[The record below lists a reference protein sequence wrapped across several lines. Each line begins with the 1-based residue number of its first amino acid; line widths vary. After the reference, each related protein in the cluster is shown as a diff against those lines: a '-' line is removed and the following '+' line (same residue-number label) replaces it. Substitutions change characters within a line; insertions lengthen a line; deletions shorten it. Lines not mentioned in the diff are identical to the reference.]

1 MIYNFNLWLLPFFQP
16 HDSSFYYIYIAEY
29 KDGKVVLYPYEK
41 KRRPQIVNSL
51 KAKTTQTKDT
61 LKSKI

>member
-1 MIYNFNLWLLPFFQP
+1 MN
-16 HDSSFYYIYIAEY
+16 DIYIAEY